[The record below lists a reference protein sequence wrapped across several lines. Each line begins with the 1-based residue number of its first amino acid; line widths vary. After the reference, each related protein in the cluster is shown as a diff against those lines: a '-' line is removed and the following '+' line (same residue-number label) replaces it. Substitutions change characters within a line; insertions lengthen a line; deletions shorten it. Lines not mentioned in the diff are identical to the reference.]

1 VESNRI
7 IYLIAAVLVGWSIT
21 YLLRALP
28 FILFSRKSKE
38 LPIWVGKLGN
48 IVSPVIIACLII
60 YSYYSLEWRT
70 FAPYL
75 AGILTVLLQLLLRNP
90 LTSIIAGT
98 AFYMVLLRF
107 L

>member
-1 VESNRI
+1 MESNRI

-98 AFYMVLLRF
+98 AFYMALLRF